1 MNGSAIVGSL
11 ISVNVGQ
18 PREIQWRGKTY
29 RTSIWKTPVPGRVK
43 VSRLNVAGDGQ
54 ADLVGHGGEQRAVF
68 VYQMDSYRHWA
79 TFLNRDDLAPGQ
91 FGENFTVEG
100 LCDAEVCIGDRF
112 SIGTAVFEV
121 SAPRVTCFKVG
132 IRMDRPDMPAL
143 LVSHRRPGFYFRV
156 IDEGEVGA
164 GDAIHQLSAGPQHMS
179 VVEIDALLYSSH
191 HPAEALRRAAVIP
204 ALSPGWQTSIK
215 ALLEASE
222 RGDQNGNAGLSPLA
236 PSTLAWSGVRE
247 LVVTATE
254 QASEE
259 VRWFE
264 LTSRDSAALPGA
276 TPGQYL
282 SLRVK
287 PTEPDLPVVRNYSL
301 CGPPAAGRYRIAVKK
316 EAHGSASTY
325 LHERVKQGDVL
336 EVLAPR
342 GEFTLKPGD
351 GPLVLLSAG
360 IGVTPVLAMLHAS
373 AGSARPLW
381 WIQAARDRDHHP
393 FKDEIAGLLR
403 KTPQSMRRVI
413 YSQPRAC
420 DLPGTDYDLGGHV
433 DLQMLRSLD
442 LPLTADFYICGPE
455 AFITAL
461 RSSLTSLGV
470 AVSRIHFELFG
481 PSVKQTSAGQR
492 IKPHLP
498 AGAPQTSGP
507 TVTFARSGLTVR
519 WGSQYANLLELTEA
533 CEVPARWS
541 CRSGICHSCES
552 PLLEG
557 AVDYSTIPLDP
568 PGSGTVLICCSV
580 PKGDIVLDL

>member
-11 ISVNVGQ
+11 VCVNVGQ

-29 RTSIWKTPVPGRVK
+29 RTSIWKSPVQGKVK
-43 VSRLNVAGDGQ
+43 VGRLNVAGDGQ

-68 VYQMDSYRHWA
+68 VYQMDSYRHWSA
-79 TFLNRDDLAPGQ
+79 FLNRDDLEPGQ

-100 LCDAEVCIGDRF
+100 LSDAEVCIGDRF
-112 SIGTAVFEV
+112 SIGTAIFEV

-156 IDEGEVGA
+156 IEEGEVGA
-164 GDAIHQLSAGPQHMS
+164 GDAIHQLSPGPQRMS
-179 VVEIDALLYSSH
+179 VVEIDALLYSSN

-222 RGDQNGNAGLSPLA
+222 RGDQGRNAGLSPLA

-247 LVVTATE
+247 LVVTATA

-264 LTSRDSAALPGA
+264 LASRDSTALPA
-276 TPGQYL
+276 AAPGQYL

-287 PTEPDLPVVRNYSL
+287 PTESGLPVVRNYSL

-316 EAHGSASTY
+316 ETHGSASTY

-342 GEFTLKPGD
+342 GEFTLRPGD
-351 GPLVLLSAG
+351 TPLVLLSAG

-381 WIQAARDRDHHP
+381 WIHAARDHDHHP
-393 FKDEIAGLLR
+393 FKDEIAALLGKSPR
-403 KTPQSMRRVI
+403 STRRVI
-413 YSQPRAC
+413 YSQPRAA
-420 DLPGTDYDLGGHV
+420 DLPGMDYDLSGHL
-433 DLQMLRSLD
+433 DAQMLRSLD
-442 LPLTADFYICGPE
+442 LPLTADFYMCGPE
-455 AFITAL
+455 AFTTAL

-470 AVSRIHFELFG
+470 AANRIHFELFG
-481 PSVKQTSAGQR
+481 PGVKQTSAGALT
-492 IKPHLP
+492 KPHPP
-498 AGAPQTSGP
+498 AGATQTRGP

-519 WGSQYANLLELTEA
+519 WDSDYANLLELAEA
-533 CEVPARWS
+533 CDVPARWS
-541 CRSGICHSCES
+541 CRSGICHNCEA

-557 AVDYSTIPLDP
+557 AVEYSTTPLDP
-568 PGSGTVLICCSV
+568 PGNGTVLICCSA